1 MSLNESLK
9 INFYYATLD
18 AGMVSDIDDRFN
30 AQATETVRQ
39 MSAMCL
45 WKPRQP
51 DDVDKIRQFARK
63 YDFDSDLCAN
73 EYIILRNHPALNNP
87 DLASLTGLVS
97 HITIC
102 TVMDCMKHTM

>member
-1 MSLNESLK
+1 
-9 INFYYATLD
+9 
-18 AGMVSDIDDRFN
+18 MVSDIDDRFN